1 MTASLEFQKTW
12 PWSCLCHCHCLLVGP
27 ICQRWKI
34 FVWLWLTST
43 GWLCCLFWLWSRQ
56 VDLRIG
62 RPVTDS
68 CTCNLLW
75 TEALSACNMTLFDKD
90 AGSQAL
96 LMSSSCTAHAH
107 IDAFD
112 GILWKSLYQLQPH
125 ASSSSFTCPTN
136 YIGIWAGSRDSCQC
150 SSQVA
155 RHYKA
160 EIHYITCPYPLTVPT
175 RMRMTIRLE
184 GMIPCMPLF

>member
-62 RPVTDS
+62 RPVTVVLATCCEQKLWVLAIWPSLIKTQAARLCS
-68 CTCNLLW
+68 CP
-75 TEALSACNMTLFDKD
+75 
-90 AGSQAL
+90 
-96 LMSSSCTAHAH
+96 AHAQLMH
-107 IDAFD
+107 ILMRLMEFC
-112 GILWKSLYQLQPH
+112 GNLYTNCSLMPH
-125 ASSSSFTCPTN
+125 PHLSLAQQITLEFERGAETAAS
-136 YIGIWAGSRDSCQC
+136 AVVR
-150 SSQVA
+150 
-155 RHYKA
+155 
-160 EIHYITCPYPLTVPT
+160 
-175 RMRMTIRLE
+175 
-184 GMIPCMPLF
+184 